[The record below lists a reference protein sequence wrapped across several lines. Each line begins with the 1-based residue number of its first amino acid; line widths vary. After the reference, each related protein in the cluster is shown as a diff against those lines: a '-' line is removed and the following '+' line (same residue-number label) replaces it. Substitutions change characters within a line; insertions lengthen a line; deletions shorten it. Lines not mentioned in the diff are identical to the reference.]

1 MKKLICVLSIFAVA
15 VCFSKISFAAEHPG
29 EHPGTPAKSEHPG
42 KTEEEHPGKKPSL
55 SAKEIIKGIKDHIN
69 DVTKAN
75 DGYYPLKDEKEGKD
89 LKLSLVKVHED
100 RVSYIKKDDA
110 YFACTDF
117 KTDDGKT
124 TYDIDFWMKKGK
136 DEKLE
141 VYQTKIHKKD
151 GKPRFT
157 YKDDEIVEL
166 ETEKMAPEE
175 HTGHMA
181 PEEHT

>member
-1 MKKLICVLSIFAVA
+1 MRSLVCVLSIFAVA
-15 VCFSKISFAAEHPG
+15 VYFSKISFAAEHPG
-29 EHPGTPAKSEHPG
+29 EHPGTPAKSESKERPG
-42 KTEEEHPGKKPSL
+42 EKTML
-55 SAKEIIKGIKDHIN
+55 SAKEIIKGIKDNIN
-69 DVTKAN
+69 KVTEEHK
-75 DGYYPLKDEKEGKD
+75 GYYPLKDEEEGKD

-124 TYDIDFWMKKGK
+124 TYDIDFWMKKNKKG
-136 DEKLE
+136 KLE
-141 VYQTKIHKKD
+141 VYDTKIHKKD

-157 YKDDEIVEL
+157 YKDDEIVEI